1 MKACAFPGCALPV
14 RVNPTEPHSQYCSLD
29 HANRAKSLS
38 LKKSNVGIREH
49 NRTTLRHTVEG
60 STVMSETRQQLAR
73 HRFTLG
79 FDPAIRI
86 LPPLPAPLHLGPD
99 GRPLPFQDDLR
110 AIQDHGSPRALSG
123 PEQAR

>member
-1 MKACAFPGCALPV
+1 MKTCAFPGCTLPV
-14 RVNPTEPHSQYCSLD
+14 RVNPIGPRPKYCSLD

-49 NRTTLRHTVEG
+49 KRTTLRHTAEG
-60 STVMSETRQQLAR
+60 SRVMSETRQQSAR
-73 HRFTLG
+73 PHFTLG
-79 FDPAIRI
+79 FDPAVKI